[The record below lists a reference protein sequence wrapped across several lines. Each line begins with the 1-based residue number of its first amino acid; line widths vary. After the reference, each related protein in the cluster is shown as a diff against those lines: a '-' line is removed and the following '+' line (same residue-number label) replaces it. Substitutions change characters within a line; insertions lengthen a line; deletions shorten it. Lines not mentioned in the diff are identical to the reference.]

1 VDSFLHFCYTS
12 IARPIKIRA
21 DGISTLQPNSRWT
34 CGRTPMMN
42 KKSTPPLADRK
53 ESRLLAPLVRTYE
66 RFLKIRGQPR
76 EIALGF
82 ALGLFVGM
90 TPFIG
95 LHTVMA
101 IPLAALLKWNKIS
114 AAVAVWFT
122 NAATAPFIYSIT
134 YVVGARIAG
143 IKQVFSWKDVES
155 LSAVYRLILHTP
167 EMIWAMVIGGV
178 ILGLPLAVAGYYLA
192 FYVVGRYQEKIRIKR
207 KESKKRRSRKRKT
220 GKRKRSVPSTV
231 KEVLPTGDNNPS
243 SHHKPP

>member
-1 VDSFLHFCYTS
+1 
-12 IARPIKIRA
+12 
-21 DGISTLQPNSRWT
+21 
-34 CGRTPMMN
+34 MMN
-42 KKSTPPLADRK
+42 KKSTPPAARK
-53 ESRLLAPLVRTYE
+53 ENRLLAPLVRTYE

-143 IKQVFSWKDVES
+143 IKQVFSWKDIES
-155 LSAVYRLILHTP
+155 FSAVYRLILHTP
-167 EMIWAMVIGGV
+167 EIIWAMVIGGV

-192 FYVVGRYQEKIRIKR
+192 FYVVGSYQEKIRIKR
-207 KESKKRRSRKRKT
+207 KEAKKRRSRKKKPRQ
-220 GKRKRSVPSTV
+220 RKRSVPSTV
-231 KEVLPTGDNNPS
+231 KEVFSTGNTPPS
-243 SHHKPP
+243 SHQEPP

>member
-1 VDSFLHFCYTS
+1 
-12 IARPIKIRA
+12 
-21 DGISTLQPNSRWT
+21 
-34 CGRTPMMN
+34 MMN
-42 KKSTPPLADRK
+42 KQSTPPQPVRK
-53 ESRLLAPLVRTYE
+53 ENRLLTPLVRTYE

-101 IPLAALLKWNKIS
+101 VPLAALLKWNKIS

-143 IKQVFSWKDVES
+143 IKQVFSWKDIES
-155 LSAVYRLILHTP
+155 FSAVYRLILQAP

-192 FYVVGRYQEKIRIKR
+192 FFVVGRYREKIRIKR
-207 KESKKRRSRKRKT
+207 KEAKKRRSRKKKPRK
-220 GKRKRSVPSTV
+220 RIRSVPSTV
-231 KEVLPTGDNNPS
+231 KEVLSTGSNNPS
-243 SHHKPP
+243 SHQEPL

>member
-1 VDSFLHFCYTS
+1 M
-12 IARPIKIRA
+12 APPIKIRA
-21 DGISTLQPNSRWT
+21 DSLTSLQPDCRWT
-34 CGRTPMMN
+34 YGRTPMMN
-42 KKSTPPLADRK
+42 KKSTPPPAVRK
-53 ESRLLAPLVRTYE
+53 ENRLLAPLVRTYE

-90 TPFIG
+90 TPFFG

-143 IKQVFSWKDVES
+143 IKQVFSWTDIES
-155 LSAVYRLILHTP
+155 FSAVYRLILHTP
-167 EMIWAMVIGGV
+167 EIIWAMVIGGV
-178 ILGLPLAVAGYYLA
+178 ILGLPLAVAGYYLT
-192 FYVVGRYQEKIRIKR
+192 FFVVSRYQKKIRIKR
-207 KESKKRRSRKRKT
+207 KKSKKLRSRKKKPRQ
-220 GKRKRSVPSTV
+220 RKRSVPSTV
-231 KEVLPTGDNNPS
+231 KEVLSKGDDDPS
-243 SHHKPP
+243 SHQEPP

>member
-1 VDSFLHFCYTS
+1 
-12 IARPIKIRA
+12 
-21 DGISTLQPNSRWT
+21 
-34 CGRTPMMN
+34 MN
-42 KKSTPPLADRK
+42 KKSTPSQAVTKRN
-53 ESRLLAPLVRTYE
+53 RLLTPIVRTYE

-122 NAATAPFIYSIT
+122 NAATAPFIYSVT

-143 IKQVFSWKDVES
+143 IKQVFSWKDIES

-167 EMIWAMVIGGV
+167 EMVWAMVIGGV

-192 FYVVGRYQEKIRIKR
+192 FLVVSRYREKIRIKR
-207 KESKKRRSRKRKT
+207 KESKKLRTRKKKPP
-220 GKRKRSVPSTV
+220 KRKRSVRSTV
-231 KEVLPTGDNNPS
+231 KEVLSTENANPPS
-243 SHHKPP
+243 QKELH

>member
-1 VDSFLHFCYTS
+1 
-12 IARPIKIRA
+12 
-21 DGISTLQPNSRWT
+21 
-34 CGRTPMMN
+34 MM
-42 KKSTPPLADRK
+42 KTKSTPPQAAST
-53 ESRLLAPLVRTYE
+53 ENRLLAPLVRTFE

-95 LHTVMA
+95 LHTAMA
-101 IPLAALLKWNKIS
+101 VPLAALLKWNKIS

-134 YVVGARIAG
+134 YIVGAHIAG
-143 IKQVFSWKDVES
+143 IKKVFSWKDIES

-167 EMIWAMVIGGV
+167 EIIWAMVIGGV

-192 FYVVGRYQEKIRIKR
+192 FFVVGRYQEKIKIKR
-207 KESKKRRSRKRKT
+207 KESKKRRSRKRKPP
-220 GKRKRSVPSTV
+220 KHKRSVPPTI
-231 KEVLPTGDNNPS
+231 KEVLSTGNTNPS
-243 SHHKPP
+243 SHQEPPLK

>member
-1 VDSFLHFCYTS
+1 
-12 IARPIKIRA
+12 
-21 DGISTLQPNSRWT
+21 
-34 CGRTPMMN
+34 MMK
-42 KKSTPPLADRK
+42 KKSTPPQAAST
-53 ESRLLAPLVRTYE
+53 ENRLLAPLVRTYE

-101 IPLAALLKWNKIS
+101 VPLAALLKWDKIS

-143 IKQVFSWKDVES
+143 IKQVFSWKDIES

-192 FYVVGRYQEKIRIKR
+192 FFVVGRYQEKIRIKR
-207 KESKKRRSRKRKT
+207 KESKKRRSRKSKPP
-220 GKRKRSVPSTV
+220 KRKRSVRSTV
-231 KEVLPTGDNNPS
+231 TEVLSTGKTNPS
-243 SHHKPP
+243 SNQEPP

>member
-1 VDSFLHFCYTS
+1 MAHAL
-12 IARPIKIRA
+12 KIRA
-21 DGISTLQPNSRWT
+21 DSLNSLQPDCRST
-34 CGRTPMMN
+34 CGCKPMMN
-42 KKSTPPLADRK
+42 KKSTPSQAVTN
-53 ESRLLAPLVRTYE
+53 ENRLLKSIVRTYE

-95 LHTVMA
+95 LHTVIA
-101 IPLAALLKWNKIS
+101 VPLAALLKWNKIS
-114 AAVAVWFT
+114 AAVSVWFT

-143 IKQVFSWKDVES
+143 IKQAFSWKDIES

-178 ILGLPLAVAGYYLA
+178 ILGLPLAVAGYYLT
-192 FYVVGRYQEKIRIKR
+192 FFVVGRYQEKIRAKR
-207 KESKKRRSRKRKT
+207 KESKKRRSRKRKPR
-220 GKRKRSVPSTV
+220 KRKRSVPSTV
-231 KEVLPTGDNNPS
+231 KEVLSTGKNNPS
-243 SHHKPP
+243 SRQKPP

>member
-1 VDSFLHFCYTS
+1 
-12 IARPIKIRA
+12 
-21 DGISTLQPNSRWT
+21 
-34 CGRTPMMN
+34 MM
-42 KKSTPPLADRK
+42 KKNSTPPPAPST
-53 ESRLLAPLVRTYE
+53 ENRLLAPLVRTCE

-95 LHTVMA
+95 LHTVIA
-101 IPLAALLKWNKIS
+101 VPLAALLKWNKIS

-134 YVVGARIAG
+134 YIVGAHIAG
-143 IKQVFSWKDVES
+143 IKKGFSWKDIES

-167 EMIWAMVIGGV
+167 EIIWAMVIGGI

-192 FYVVGRYQEKIRIKR
+192 FFVVSRYREKIKIKR
-207 KESKKRRSRKRKT
+207 KESKKRRS
-220 GKRKRSVPSTV
+220 GKKKPPKGKRSVPSTI
-231 KEVLPTGDNNPS
+231 KEVLSAGNTNPS
-243 SHHKPP
+243 SQQEPPLK

>member
-1 VDSFLHFCYTS
+1 
-12 IARPIKIRA
+12 
-21 DGISTLQPNSRWT
+21 
-34 CGRTPMMN
+34 MMN
-42 KKSTPPLADRK
+42 KKSTPSQTVRK
-53 ESRLLAPLVRTYE
+53 ENRLLAPLVRTYK

-101 IPLAALLKWNKIS
+101 ISLAALLKWNKIS

-143 IKQVFSWKDVES
+143 IKQIFSWKDVES

-192 FYVVGRYQEKIRIKR
+192 FFVVGRYQEKIRIKR
-207 KESKKRRSRKRKT
+207 KESKKLRSRKKKPRQ
-220 GKRKRSVPSTV
+220 RSRSVPSTI
-231 KEVLPTGDNNPS
+231 KEVLSSRKTHPS
-243 SHHKPP
+243 SDQEPP

>member
-1 VDSFLHFCYTS
+1 
-12 IARPIKIRA
+12 
-21 DGISTLQPNSRWT
+21 
-34 CGRTPMMN
+34 MN
-42 KKSTPPLADRK
+42 KKSTPPQPVRK
-53 ESRLLAPLVRTYE
+53 ENRLLAPLARTYE

-101 IPLAALLKWNKIS
+101 VPLAALLKWNKIS

-143 IKQVFSWKDVES
+143 IKQAFSWKDIES
-155 LSAVYRLILHTP
+155 FSAVYRLILQAP

-192 FYVVGRYQEKIRIKR
+192 FYVVNRYREKIRIKR
-207 KESKKRRSRKRKT
+207 RESKKLRSRKRKPR
-220 GKRKRSVPSTV
+220 KRKRPIPATV
-231 KEVLPTGDNNPS
+231 KEVLSTGSNTPS
-243 SHHKPP
+243 SPQEPP

>member
-1 VDSFLHFCYTS
+1 
-12 IARPIKIRA
+12 
-21 DGISTLQPNSRWT
+21 
-34 CGRTPMMN
+34 MMN
-42 KKSTPPLADRK
+42 KKSTPPQAVRK
-53 ESRLLAPLVRTYE
+53 ENRLLAPLVRTYK

-101 IPLAALLKWNKIS
+101 ISLAALLKWNKIS

-143 IKQVFSWKDVES
+143 INQVFSWKNVES

-178 ILGLPLAVAGYYLA
+178 ILGFPLAVAGYYLA
-192 FYVVGRYQEKIRIKR
+192 FFCCRPLPRKNKDQTQGIEETSVTQEKTTPAQTDGAVDRQ
-207 KESKKRRSRKRKT
+207 RSALFAKQPT
-220 GKRKRSVPSTV
+220 H
-231 KEVLPTGDNNPS
+231 LPTKNRPEY
-243 SHHKPP
+243 

>member
-1 VDSFLHFCYTS
+1 
-12 IARPIKIRA
+12 
-21 DGISTLQPNSRWT
+21 
-34 CGRTPMMN
+34 MMN
-42 KKSTPPLADRK
+42 KKSTPSQAVTN
-53 ESRLLAPLVRTYE
+53 ENRLLKPIVRTYE

-95 LHTVMA
+95 LHTVIA
-101 IPLAALLKWNKIS
+101 VPLAALLKWNKIS

-143 IKQVFSWKDVES
+143 IKQAFSWKDIES

-178 ILGLPLAVAGYYLA
+178 LLGLPLAVAGYYLA
-192 FYVVGRYQEKIRIKR
+192 FFVVGRYQEKIRAKR
-207 KESKKRRSRKRKT
+207 KELKKRRSRKRKPR
-220 GKRKRSVPSTV
+220 KRKRSVPSTV
-231 KEVLPTGDNNPS
+231 KEVLSTGKNNPS
-243 SHHKPP
+243 SHQEPP

>member
-1 VDSFLHFCYTS
+1 
-12 IARPIKIRA
+12 
-21 DGISTLQPNSRWT
+21 
-34 CGRTPMMN
+34 MMN
-42 KKSTPPLADRK
+42 KKSTPPQAVSK
-53 ESRLLAPLVRTYE
+53 KNRLLAPLVRTYE

-101 IPLAALLKWNKIS
+101 VPLAALLKWNKIS

-134 YVVGARIAG
+134 YIVGAHIVG
-143 IKQVFSWKDVES
+143 IKKVFSWKDIES

-178 ILGLPLAVAGYYLA
+178 VLGLPLAVAGYYLA
-192 FYVVGRYQEKIRIKR
+192 FFVVGRYREKIKIKR
-207 KESKKRRSRKRKT
+207 KESKNRRSRKKKPP
-220 GKRKRSVPSTV
+220 KRKRSVPSTI
-231 KEVLPTGDNNPS
+231 KEVLSTGNTNPS
-243 SHHKPP
+243 SHQEPPLK

>member
-1 VDSFLHFCYTS
+1 
-12 IARPIKIRA
+12 
-21 DGISTLQPNSRWT
+21 
-34 CGRTPMMN
+34 MMN
-42 KKSTPPLADRK
+42 KRSAAQQAVTK
-53 ESRLLAPLVRTYE
+53 ENRLLAPLVRTYE

-95 LHTVMA
+95 LHTVIA
-101 IPLAALLKWNKIS
+101 VPLAALLKWNKIS

-143 IKQVFSWKDVES
+143 IKKVFSWKDIENF
-155 LSAVYRLILHTP
+155 SAVYRLILHTP

-192 FYVVGRYQEKIRIKR
+192 FFVVGRYQEKIKIKR
-207 KESKKRRSRKRKT
+207 KHSKKRRSGKRKPL
-220 GKRKRSVPSTV
+220 KRKRSVPSTV
-231 KEVLPTGDNNPS
+231 KEVLSTGNKNPS
-243 SHHKPP
+243 SRHEPP

>member
-1 VDSFLHFCYTS
+1 M
-12 IARPIKIRA
+12 APPIKFRA
-21 DGISTLQPNSRWT
+21 DSPSSLQPDGRWT
-34 CGRTPMMN
+34 CGRSPMMN
-42 KKSTPPLADRK
+42 KKSTPPQALRK
-53 ESRLLAPLVRTYE
+53 ENRLLAPLVRTYE

-101 IPLAALLKWNKIS
+101 VSLAALLKWNKIS

-143 IKQVFSWKDVES
+143 IKQVFSWKDIES
-155 LSAVYRLILHTP
+155 FSAVYRLILHTP
-167 EMIWAMVIGGV
+167 EIIWAMVIGGV

-192 FYVVGRYQEKIRIKR
+192 FFVVDRYQEKIRIKR
-207 KESKKRRSRKRKT
+207 KEAKKRRSRKKKPS
-220 GKRKRSVPSTV
+220 KRKRPVPSTV
-231 KEVLPTGDNNPS
+231 KEVLSTGNKDPS
-243 SHHKPP
+243 SHHEPP